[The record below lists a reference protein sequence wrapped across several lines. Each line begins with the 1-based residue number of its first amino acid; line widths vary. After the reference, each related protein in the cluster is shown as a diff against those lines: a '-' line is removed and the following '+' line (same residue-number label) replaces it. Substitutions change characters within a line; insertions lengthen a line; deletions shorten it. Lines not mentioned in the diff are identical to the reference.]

1 MKGENGMMNKDTPHF
16 SPQELRAIYAA
27 AAEKTKDGMSAA
39 ARALY
44 PAREDALK
52 TLYWLPG
59 GGRAFRCSD
68 GSCSKPALHCSL
80 GPLRWLSWRMA
91 RCWTT
96 ETAWI

>member
-1 MKGENGMMNKDTPHF
+1 MMNKDTPHF

-52 TLYWLPG
+52 TLDWLPG

-68 GSCSKPALHCSL
+68 GSCSKPAFTLQ
-80 GPLRWLSWRMA
+80 SWPVEVAVMEDG
-91 RCWTT
+91 TLLDY
-96 ETAWI
+96 

>member
-1 MKGENGMMNKDTPHF
+1 MMNKDTPHF

-52 TLYWLPG
+52 TLY
-59 GGRAFRCSD
+59 
-68 GSCSKPALHCSL
+68 
-80 GPLRWLSWRMA
+80 
-91 RCWTT
+91 
-96 ETAWI
+96 

>member
-1 MKGENGMMNKDTPHF
+1 MMNKDTPHF

-52 TLYWLPG
+52 TLYWLRRRPG
-59 GGRAFRCSD
+59 V
-68 GSCSKPALHCSL
+68 SL
-80 GPLRWLSWRMA
+80 QRRKLQQAGFYTAVLA
-91 RCWTT
+91 R
-96 ETAWI
+96 

>member
-1 MKGENGMMNKDTPHF
+1 MMNKDTPHF

-59 GGRAFRCSD
+59 GGRAFRCSVFFHQEACLYD
-68 GSCSKPALHCSL
+68 GQLL
-80 GPLRWLSWRMA
+80 GKTGFYTAVLA
-91 RCWTT
+91 R
-96 ETAWI
+96 